1 MDNHIYRVAMLV
13 AVPNYGGRYQNC
25 ARDYLPSDFGDNGEF
40 ILLDWDEKLQQVV
53 DADADVDATPEP
65 GA

>member
-1 MDNHIYRVAMLV
+1 MDNHIYKVTMLV
-13 AVPNYGGRYQNC
+13 AVPNYGGKYENC
-25 ARDYLPSDFGDNGEF
+25 ARDYMPTEFGDNGEF

-53 DADADVDATPEP
+53 DADADATPEP